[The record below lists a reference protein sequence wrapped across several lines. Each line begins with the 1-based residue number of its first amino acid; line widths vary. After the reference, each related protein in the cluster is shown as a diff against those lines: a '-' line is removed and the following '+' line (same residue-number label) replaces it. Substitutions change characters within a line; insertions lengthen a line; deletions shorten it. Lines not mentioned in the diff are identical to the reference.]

1 MRILSWEHQECDKFP
16 CTFFPWF
23 CNQRVHMVNPEAK
36 KKTCIVKI
44 GIDKLHGTTR
54 FESKILHNALG
65 TTTQRE
71 SRSDRS
77 SRTARRI
84 PSSTKG
90 PPKTLKNQPA
100 TQTRYTRTPSHQQLR
115 HASNVSATM
124 LSKIRSTSM
133 ISVTKPWTSCA
144 PLRPRT
150 RHRASRSR
158 QRHHSSQ
165 RGRRSKDAA
174 CDTQPGKCQAFDP

>member
-1 MRILSWEHQECDKFP
+1 MHAYFVLGASRVRQVSMYVLPVILQPTRACGQSRSQED
-16 CTFFPWF
+16 
-23 CNQRVHMVNPEAK
+23 
-36 KKTCIVKI
+36 VKI
-44 GIDKLHGTTR
+44 DIDKLHGTIR

-77 SRTARRI
+77 SRTARRT

-90 PPKTLKNQPA
+90 PPKTLENQPA
-100 TQTRYTRTPSHQQLR
+100 TQTRYRRTPSHQQLR

-144 PLRPRT
+144 PVRPRT

-158 QRHHSSQ
+158 QRRHSSQ